1 MMASIQTYVR
11 RGQRLL
17 RQWALNPR
25 LHVLAETAG
34 FALAGMLFSAASLR
48 NQPLPLTLCLLCVC
62 EGWQA
67 VLVGLGGCVG
77 YLLFWSDAG
86 LQGLLW
92 MFQGLLAALLLGK
105 RRLVRELP
113 LLMSAVA
120 ALIVSGSGVI
130 FQIWMADTTPIP
142 MYLLRVALS
151 AGVTRLY
158 AMVLQR
164 EHPAADWLACSTV
177 VLALAQVVP
186 IPYLGLGFLAAGIFC
201 AVGSFPTAA
210 LAGMALDLAQV
221 TPVPMTAVVC
231 LAYLVKLLPRAP
243 KWLPAAALG
252 AACLGVMGLCSLWDF
267 SPLPGLVLGGM
278 LGLVLP
284 QKGTP
289 VHRRGETG
297 VVQVRLELAS
307 GVLAQTEQL
316 LLETPETP
324 IDEQALLDRAMD
336 RACSGCPCRKG
347 CKDAAGLRQL
357 SPELLHHTLVHRE
370 ELPVT
375 CRKSGRLLLE
385 LQRSQEMLRGLR
397 ANRDRMRECRW
408 AVIQQYQFLAEYLR
422 ELSDRLARKAEHT
435 VPRYRPEIA
444 ALSVGRDIADGDRCQ
459 WFAGVDCRY
468 YALLCDGMGTGLGAA
483 QESRDAVTML
493 RRMLTAGYPPEY
505 ALRSLNSL
513 CALRGRAGAVTADLA
528 ELQLDTGR
536 ATLYKWGAAPSWL
549 IGKDTAEKIGTAGPP
564 PGLSVADG
572 RETVER
578 LSLRRGETLVLV
590 SDGVDG
596 EVIQRRAWDAGDR
609 SPGELA
615 ASILKLGRGE
625 GNDDATAVV
634 IRLSPE
640 ALST

>member
-25 LHVLAETAG
+25 LRVVAETAG

-67 VLVGLGGCVG
+67 VMVSLGGCVG

-92 MFQGLLAALLLGK
+92 MLQGLLAALLLGK

-120 ALIVSGSGVI
+120 ALIISGSGVI
-130 FQIWMADTTPIP
+130 FQIWMADTTSIP
-142 MYLLRVALS
+142 MYLLRIALG

-158 AMVLQR
+158 ALVVQR
-164 EHPAADWLACSTV
+164 EHPAADWLACGTV

-186 IPYLGLGFLAAGIFC
+186 IPYLGFGFLAAGVFC
-201 AVGSFPTAA
+201 VVGSFPTAA

-221 TPVPMTAVVC
+221 TPIPMTAVLC
-231 LAYLVKLLPRAP
+231 LAYLVKLLPRAS

-252 AACLGVMGLCSLWDF
+252 AACLGTMAVCNLWDF
-267 SPLPGLVLGGM
+267 TPLSGLVLGG
-278 LGLVLP
+278 LIGLFLP
-284 QKGTP
+284 RKGTP

-316 LLETPETP
+316 LLESPETP

-347 CKDAAGLRQL
+347 CKDATALKQL
-357 SPELLHHTLVHRE
+357 SAELLHHALIHRE
-370 ELPVT
+370 ELPVA
-375 CRKSGRLLLE
+375 CRKSGRVLLE

-408 AVIQQYQFLAEYLR
+408 AVIQQYQFLSEYLR

-435 VPRYRPEIA
+435 VPRYQPEIA

-483 QESRDAVTML
+483 QESRDAVTLL

-513 CALRGRAGAVTADLA
+513 CALRGRAGVVTADLA

-536 ATLYKWGAAPSWL
+536 AILYKWGAAPSWL
-549 IGKDTAEKIGTAGPP
+549 LGKDTAQKIGTAGPP
-564 PGLSVADG
+564 PGLSVTDG

-596 EVIQRRAWDAGDR
+596 EVIQRRAWDAGDQ

-625 GNDDATAVV
+625 GSDDATAVV